1 MYVYLCI
8 YINMY
13 CLREIELACLVVG
26 IVFWVLEMHKMLG
39 LAFWDSRVGN
49 YRQRRERRQPRRA
62 AIYRSRGNWL
72 FISQT
77 NKHIHIH
84 INFSLWQKREQRA
97 SNLHSPTAPSISYK
111 ATLLMSHFYYYY
123 YTPPP
128 PHALTYFRTSVHS
141 WAAFVDWMPI
151 GACIKYTFSMLCTY
165 FSAHTT
171 LQNLHKKCMNAVCV
185 WVCVFSWSRFVF
197 AHTLVNVF

>member
-1 MYVYLCI
+1 MYIHKYVLFAGNRAGLPCCWYSLLSIGNAQNALPGILGFPCGQ
-8 YINMY
+8 
-13 CLREIELACLVVG
+13 LPTKEREKAT
-26 IVFWVLEMHKMLG
+26 
-39 LAFWDSRVGN
+39 ASRCHLS
-49 YRQRRERRQPRRA
+49 QPRQL
-62 AIYRSRGNWL
+62 IIH
-72 FISQT
+72 FTDKQT
-77 NKHIHIH
+77 HTYTHQLLSL
-84 INFSLWQKREQRA
+84 SLWQKREQRA

-111 ATLLMSHFYYYY
+111 ATLLMSHFYYYN

-185 WVCVFSWSRFVF
+185 CVCVCIFLKPFRVCT
-197 AHTLVNVF
+197 HTR

>member
-1 MYVYLCI
+1 MYIHKYVLFAENRAGLPCCWYSLLSIGNAQNALPGILGFPCGQ
-8 YINMY
+8 
-13 CLREIELACLVVG
+13 LPSKEREKAT
-26 IVFWVLEMHKMLG
+26 
-39 LAFWDSRVGN
+39 AS
-49 YRQRRERRQPRRA
+49 RRA
-62 AIYRSRGNWL
+62 AIYRSRDNWL

-77 NKHIHIH
+77 NKHAHTH
-84 INFSLWQKREQRA
+84 INFSLSLWQKREQRA

-111 ATLLMSHFYYYY
+111 ATLLMSHYYYYY

-185 WVCVFSWSRFVF
+185 CVCVCIFLKPFRVCT
-197 AHTLVNVF
+197 HTR